1 MKNHFVFEKGRMV
14 RWRIE
19 QPYNTRISLWKWRS
33 IWINH
38 ANGRQLRLNAESPCL
53 HSIAPQPDDFGAM
66 LAFPVSNHHSSLQTQ
81 HFLSTPSLT
90 PYTSMPLSN
99 EDLSSYNRNQS
110 IRRRK
115 NKPFGNHVDNS
126 MNHSKSLYRTYIIPD
141 NISIS
146 AWVTG
151 ST

>member
-1 MKNHFVFEKGRMV
+1 MYDEESLRLRKRQDGEVKDRTTIQYKDISLKMAFNLDKSRKWKAVA
-14 RWRIE
+14 IE
-19 QPYNTRISLWKWRS
+19 RRISMSSL
-33 IWINH
+33 
-38 ANGRQLRLNAESPCL
+38 
-53 HSIAPQPDDFGAM
+53 PDDFGAM
-66 LAFPVSNHHSSLQTQ
+66 LASPVSNHHSSLQTQ

-146 AWVTG
+146 A
-151 ST
+151 